1 MEYTFTANPVES
13 SGRRAGVTISRIIAA
28 CGILFCAAAAAR
40 GQEIPKIFIG
50 TISVEGLEKKA
61 ASSVRAR
68 ILEEISALGVSIAS
82 SRKAADGILDLRVL
96 RSGDMVRITMR
107 FFNRKGT
114 KVLEIKTTESAEE
127 FPALVSLRRDLRRGL
142 EALGLSMPGPVVEE
156 APGIEAVYSE
166 PETKAP
172 PPAAVKTVVTPLERK
187 PGTFTWGWVV
197 AGVGGAL
204 LAGGAVTGSMALSL
218 NEDLTKKCPDGVCE
232 PGHQDEIDRLESLGY
247 ATDILLSVGAAT
259 AVAGVILLLFYEGD
273 EGDLS
278 IGPVV
283 GAGFSGAVVQGR
295 F

>member
-1 MEYTFTANPVES
+1 MEYTFSPNPVES
-13 SGRRAGVTISRIIAA
+13 SGRRAGVTASRIIAA
-28 CGILFCAAAAAR
+28 CGILFCTAAAAR
-40 GQEIPKIFIG
+40 EPEIPKIYIG
-50 TISVEGLEKKA
+50 AISVEGLENKA
-61 ASSVRAR
+61 ASPVRAR
-68 ILEEISALGVSIAS
+68 ICDEISALGVSIAS
-82 SRKAADGILDLRVL
+82 SRKGADGILDLRVL

-114 KVLEIKTTESAEE
+114 KVLEIKTTESAKE
-127 FPALVSLRRDLRRGL
+127 FPVLVSLRRDLKRGL
-142 EALGLSMPGPVVEE
+142 DALGLATPSPVVEE

-172 PPAAVKTVVTPLERK
+172 PPAAVKTVVRPVEEK
-187 PGTFTWGWVV
+187 PGTFVWGWVV

-218 NEDLTKKCPDGVCE
+218 NDELSKQCPDGVCR

-247 ATDILLSVGAAT
+247 ATDILLGVGAAT

-273 EGDLS
+273 QGDLS
-278 IGPVV
+278 VTPAA